1 MASGLIEKKLPV
13 SGNKKPFLSRIWNS
27 LTSKLM
33 KKKFPAPLK
42 KKTFVARVWKDRY
55 LLLLFLP
62 CLIYYIL
69 FKYVPMW
76 GVLISF
82 KDFKPFIGFMD
93 SQWVGLKHYAQFFA
107 SPDAMRI
114 IRNTLLLGIY
124 SLVWS
129 FPMPIIFALGLNEV
143 TRLRFK
149 KFVQTISYMP
159 HFLSAVVVCG
169 MITTFLSPIR
179 GVINQIIVQFGGT
192 AINFMS
198 LGNYFRPI
206 YVISDVWQ
214 TMGWG
219 AIIYL
224 AAISNVDPQYY
235 EAAKLDGASRL
246 RQIWSITLPCIA
258 PTITTMMILRVGSV
272 LEVGLEK
279 VLLLYSPAIYETS
292 DIIATY
298 VYRQGIISGN
308 MSYASAIG
316 LFSAVVNLV
325 LLVSANIASK
335 KISGTGLY

>member
-1 MASGLIEKKLPV
+1 MGHKV
-13 SGNKKPFLSRIWNS
+13 PFLSKIRNFFANR
-27 LTSKLM
+27 KR
-33 KKKFPAPLK
+33 KKARYVDPR
-42 KKTFVARVWKDRY
+42 KKTFFARAWKDRY

-62 CLIYYIL
+62 CLVYYIL

-82 KDFKPFIGFMD
+82 KDFKPFIGFAD
-93 SQWVGLKHYAQFFA
+93 SQWVGVKHYLQFFA
-107 SPDAMRI
+107 SPDAVRI
-114 IRNTLLLGIY
+114 IRNTLLLGVY
-124 SLVWS
+124 SLIWS
-129 FPMPIIFALGLNEV
+129 FPMPIIFALALNEV
-143 TRLRFK
+143 TKMRFK
-149 KFVQTISYMP
+149 KFVQTVSYMP

-179 GVINQIIVQFGGT
+179 GVINQIIVQFGGN

-198 LGNYFRPI
+198 IGSYFRSV
-206 YVISDVWQ
+206 YVVSDVWQ

-219 AIIYL
+219 AIVYL

-258 PTITTMMILRVGSV
+258 PTVTTMLILRVGSV

-316 LFSAVVNLV
+316 LFSAIINLV
-325 LLVSANIASK
+325 LLISANIASK